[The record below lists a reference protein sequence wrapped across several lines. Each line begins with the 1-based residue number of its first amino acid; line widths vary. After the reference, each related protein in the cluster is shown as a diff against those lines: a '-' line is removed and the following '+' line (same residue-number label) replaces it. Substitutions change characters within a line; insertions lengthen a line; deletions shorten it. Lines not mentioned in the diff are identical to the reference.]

1 MRTYLC
7 VGDVDKVWLTCCGLY
22 SWLVEI
28 DGYDVPYDGIT
39 QSSNPSFSDLTTEDI
54 PFALRRLNDVTIDD
68 IADLSGM
75 GEGTDTTSLN
85 NINVADNE
93 DVSDFGKSV
102 ACDITGTNVVR
113 NLSFELF
120 CRKLVIHF
128 DIKYRKIE
136 LEWPVQN
143 QSIVAST
150 IGV

>member
-1 MRTYLC
+1 
-7 VGDVDKVWLTCCGLY
+7 
-22 SWLVEI
+22 
-28 DGYDVPYDGIT
+28 
-39 QSSNPSFSDLTTEDI
+39 
-54 PFALRRLNDVTIDD
+54 
-68 IADLSGM
+68 M